1 MQGFKL
7 GIDPILLGQR
17 NNIQFITGEE
27 NRRKWHF
34 DQPMEVVQSIIGD

>member
-1 MQGFKL
+1 MAYSDKVT
-7 GIDPILLGQR
+7 